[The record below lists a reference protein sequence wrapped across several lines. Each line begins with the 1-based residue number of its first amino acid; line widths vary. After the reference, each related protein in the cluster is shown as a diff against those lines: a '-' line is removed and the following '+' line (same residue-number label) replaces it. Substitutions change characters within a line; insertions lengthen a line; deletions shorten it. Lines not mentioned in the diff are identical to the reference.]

1 MLRDAKPDDLA
12 AIVAIYNASI
22 PGRMATADLEP
33 VPVEER
39 RPWYEEHTPDRRPLW
54 VLEREGEVA
63 AWASVQS
70 FYGRAAYDAT
80 AEVSIYVAPRHQQ
93 KGVAQRMLG
102 EVIRRA
108 PALGLE
114 TLVAFVFGHNA
125 PSLALF
131 ERTGFHRWGTLP
143 RVAKLDGEERDLV
156 ILGLRLSERGARP
169 RRPLDVALGDT
180 LSFLVEAIGTRS
192 RRVLEV
198 GCGDGALAARLSGLG
213 HDITAIDVSAEAVE
227 TARGRGVPAV
237 QADFLTYESGRY
249 DVVLFTRS
257 LHHLNPLPAAVE
269 RAWQLLEPGGL
280 LVADDFA
287 FDQADRA
294 TAAFFYDAEAL
305 LRAGGLL
312 LNEHSHPH
320 HHHPHEPQHHQHHH
334 HPPPAR
340 TEPLERWREEH
351 DRRGP
356 MHSSQAMRDAV
367 AARFEVIATAMTPYL
382 FRSFVPLLHDG
393 EDGHRL
399 VAALREQE
407 QLRIAQGLVKPLG
420 LRLIARRK

>member
-12 AIVAIYNASI
+12 AIVAIYNAAI

-33 VPVEER
+33 VPVEQR
-39 RPWYEEHTPDRRPLW
+39 RSWYQAHSPDRRPLW

-63 AWASVQS
+63 GWASLQS
-70 FYGRAAYDAT
+70 FYGRPAYDAT
-80 AEVSIYVAPRHQQ
+80 AEVSVYVAPRHQR

-143 RVAKLDGEERDLV
+143 RVAKLDGAERDLV
-156 ILGLRLSERGARP
+156 ILGLRLSDRAARAH
-169 RRPLDVALGDT
+169 RPLDVALGDT

-192 RRVLEV
+192 RKVLEV

-227 TARGRGVPAV
+227 TAKGRGVAAV
-237 QADFLTYESGRY
+237 QADFRTYGSGRY

-257 LHHLNPLPAAVE
+257 LHHIHPLQTAVE

-287 FDQADRA
+287 ADQADRA
-294 TAAFFYDAEAL
+294 TAAFFYDAMAL
-305 LRAGGLL
+305 LRAGGLAG
-312 LNEHSHPH
+312 ED
-320 HHHPHEPQHHQHHH
+320 HQHHH
-334 HPPPAR
+334 HRPSTR
-340 TEPLERWREEH
+340 TDPLERWREDHEH
-351 DRRGP
+351 DERHQHHEP
-356 MHSSQAMRDAV
+356 LHSAQAMRDAV
-367 AARFEVIATAMTPYL
+367 AARFEVTATAMAPYL
-382 FRSFVPLLHDG
+382 FRSFVPLVHDG
-393 EDGHRL
+393 EEGHRL
-399 VAALREQE
+399 VATLREQE
-407 QLRIAQGLVKPLG
+407 QLRIAQGLIKPLG
-420 LRLIARRK
+420 LRIIARRK

>member
-1 MLRDAKPDDLA
+1 
-12 AIVAIYNASI
+12 
-22 PGRMATADLEP
+22 MATADLEP

-39 RPWYEEHTPDRRPLW
+39 RSWYQAHSPERRPLW

-63 AWASVQS
+63 GWASLQS
-70 FYGRAAYDAT
+70 FYGRPAYDAT
-80 AEVSIYVAPRHQQ
+80 AEVSLYVAPRHQR
-93 KGVAQRMLG
+93 KGMAQRMLG

-108 PALGLE
+108 PGLGLE

-125 PSLALF
+125 PSMALF
-131 ERTGFHRWGTLP
+131 ERSGFHRWGALP
-143 RVAKLDGEERDLV
+143 RVARLDGVERDLV
-156 ILGLRLSERGARP
+156 ILGLRLSDRGAKAH
-169 RRPLDVALGDT
+169 RPLDVALGDT

-213 HDITAIDVSAEAVE
+213 HDITAIDVSSEAVE
-227 TARGRGVPAV
+227 TAKGRGVAAV
-237 QADFLTYESGRY
+237 QADFRTYESGRY

-257 LHHLNPLPAAVE
+257 LHHIHPLQTAVD

-287 FDQADRA
+287 HDQADRA

-305 LRAGGLL
+305 LRAGGLIR
-312 LNEHSHPH
+312 ED
-320 HHHPHEPQHHQHHH
+320 HQHHH
-334 HPPPAR
+334 PPLAR
-340 TEPLERWREEH
+340 TDPLERWREDH
-351 DRRGP
+351 DRHGP
-356 MHSSQAMRDAV
+356 MHTAQAMREAV
-367 AARFEVIATAMTPYL
+367 AARFEVTAVAMAPYL
-382 FRSFVPLLHDG
+382 FRSFVPLVHDG

-399 VAALREQE
+399 VVAFREQE
-407 QLRIAQGLVKPLG
+407 RLRIAQGLIKPLG